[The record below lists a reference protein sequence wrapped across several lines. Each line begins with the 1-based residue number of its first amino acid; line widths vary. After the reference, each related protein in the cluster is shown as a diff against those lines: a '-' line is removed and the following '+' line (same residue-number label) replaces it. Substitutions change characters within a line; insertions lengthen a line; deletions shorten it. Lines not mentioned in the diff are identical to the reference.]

1 MTEAFFRLQ
10 DVNVKFGGLHAVQD
24 LSLSAEAGQ
33 IHALIGPNGAGKS
46 TILNC
51 VSRFYVPD
59 SGSIEFEGRSLLDQ
73 PSWAI
78 PGLGIGR
85 TFQNIEL
92 CMQMTV
98 LENVLVGMTPV
109 IPSYSPFFPSRKRRR
124 IEAQAVSDAETLL
137 DGFGLLAE
145 RDNLASSLDYG
156 RQKLLDL
163 ARALASKP
171 RLLLLDEPA
180 AGLRNQDIEAF
191 KTLLRQMARERHI
204 TIILIEHVMQLVMGV
219 ADKITV
225 LNFGRKIA
233 EGAPAEIRAVH
244 ALEDISLRVEGRIV
258 CLLGANGAGKS
269 TTLNCISG
277 IVPPKAGRITFEGDD
292 ITGLSPDRIVA
303 RGIIQV
309 PEGREI
315 FATLSVRDNLQLGA
329 YLRSDKAGVADDLER
344 VLDYFPPLLDRLGQ
358 RAGTLSGG
366 EQQMLAIGRA
376 LMSRPKL
383 LMMDEPSLG
392 LSPVLVDSLFEIIAR
407 VQQTGVPILLVE
419 QNASVALAVSDFG
432 YILENGE
439 MILNGES
446 KVLQNNEAVK
456 EAYLGL

>member
-1 MTEAFFRLQ
+1 MLRVE
-10 DVNVKFGGLHAVQD
+10 GLTA
-24 LSLSAEAGQ
+24 
-33 IHALIGPNGAGKS
+33 
-46 TILNC
+46 
-51 VSRFYVPD
+51 
-59 SGSIEFEGRSLLDQ
+59 
-73 PSWAI
+73 
-78 PGLGIGR
+78 
-85 TFQNIEL
+85 
-92 CMQMTV
+92 
-98 LENVLVGMTPV
+98 
-109 IPSYSPFFPSRKRRR
+109 SY
-124 IEAQAVSDAETLL
+124 
-137 DGFGLLAE
+137 G
-145 RDNLASSLDYG
+145 
-156 RQKLLDL
+156 
-163 ARALASKP
+163 
-171 RLLLLDEPA
+171 
-180 AGLRNQDIEAF
+180 
-191 KTLLRQMARERHI
+191 
-204 TIILIEHVMQLVMGV
+204 
-219 ADKITV
+219 
-225 LNFGRKIA
+225 
-233 EGAPAEIRAVH
+233 AVH
-244 ALEDISLRVEGRIV
+244 ALDDISLRVEGRIV

-315 FATLSVRDNLQLGA
+315 FSTLSVRDNLQLGA

-344 VLDYFPPLLDRLGQ
+344 VLDYFPPLVDRLGQ

-446 KVLQNNEAVK
+446 EVLQNNEAVK